1 MGESGGNF
9 VGICS
14 CKCRHCRLK
23 VNHMQSPKAT
33 LSFLGVVW
41 PAAADYSRGQPIHF
55 HSSNKHNTLDH
66 TLRHSLRGTRLPSLS
81 LSTIHTMS
89 SEKSRQHHDGSSGRA
104 FTLDQKAA
112 VVRVRKCSP
121 TAFYDIL
128 GLESTKT
135 TASESDI
142 KKAYRKLSLLTHPD
156 KNGYDG
162 ADEAFKMVARAF
174 AVLSDTDK
182 KAKFDRFGGDPDS
195 RFQGAS
201 ASSASPFS
209 GGGATRRQAGGMFDD
224 EISPEDLF
232 RQFFGGGGGMGMGGG
247 GFGNGGFGMS
257 CTLPFLPK
265 KSSANQI
272 TTGGGLFD
280 GPGFAF
286 NMGGGPG
293 IRVHQFG
300 GGAPRRR
307 PQQAPRD
314 PNAPPPTLM
323 QSLQSLLPLL
333 LLFIFPLLSGLFSGN
348 GTPSGPSVRLDS
360 TPPFTQQRVSSGF
373 GIPYYVDPR
382 EVSDLSTR
390 KWKELDKRADANYYH
405 KLSNE
410 CEVQQQRRQQ
420 MYQQAQGFFF
430 TDQVKLQQARGMEM
444 PSCKRL
450 NDLGYRT

>member
-1 MGESGGNF
+1 
-9 VGICS
+9 
-14 CKCRHCRLK
+14 
-23 VNHMQSPKAT
+23 
-33 LSFLGVVW
+33 
-41 PAAADYSRGQPIHF
+41 
-55 HSSNKHNTLDH
+55 
-66 TLRHSLRGTRLPSLS
+66 
-81 LSTIHTMS
+81 MS
-89 SEKSRQHHDGSSGRA
+89 SEKSREHHDGSSGRA
-104 FTLDQKAA
+104 FTVDQKAA

-128 GLESTKT
+128 GLESVKKT
-135 TASESDI
+135 ATESDI

-174 AVLSDTDK
+174 AVLSDSDK

-209 GGGATRRQAGGMFDD
+209 GGGATRRGPGGGMFEE

-232 RQFFGGGGGMGMGGG
+232 RQFFGGGGMGGGGPFGGMGGG
-247 GFGNGGFGMS
+247 
-257 CTLPFLPK
+257 PF
-265 KSSANQI
+265 
-272 TTGGGLFD
+272 GGGLFD
-280 GPGFAF
+280 GPGFVF

-293 IRVHQFG
+293 VRVHQFG

-307 PQQAPRD
+307 PQQRAD
-314 PNAPPPTLM
+314 PNAPPPSLL

-348 GTPSGPSVRLDS
+348 GTSSGPSIYFDPA
-360 TPPFTQQRVSSGF
+360 PPHTQQYFTSGPK
-373 GIPYYVDPR
+373 IPYYVDPR
-382 EVSDLSTR
+382 EVSDLTSR
-390 KWKELDKRADANYYH
+390 KLKDLDRRAEVKYVNQ
-405 KLSNE
+405 LSNE
-410 CEVQQQRRQQ
+410 CEVQQSRRQQ

-430 TDQVKLQQARGMEM
+430 TDQVKLQEARTFDM

-450 NDLGYRT
+450 KDLGYRV

>member
-1 MGESGGNF
+1 
-9 VGICS
+9 
-14 CKCRHCRLK
+14 
-23 VNHMQSPKAT
+23 
-33 LSFLGVVW
+33 
-41 PAAADYSRGQPIHF
+41 
-55 HSSNKHNTLDH
+55 
-66 TLRHSLRGTRLPSLS
+66 
-81 LSTIHTMS
+81 MS
-89 SEKSRQHHDGSSGRA
+89 SEKSREHHDGSSGRA
-104 FTLDQKAA
+104 FTVDQKAA

-128 GLESTKT
+128 GLESVKKT
-135 TASESDI
+135 ATESDI

-174 AVLSDTDK
+174 AVLSDSDK

-209 GGGATRRQAGGMFDD
+209 GGGATRRGPGGGMFEE

-232 RQFFGGGGGMGMGGG
+232 RQFFGGGGMGGGGGPFGGMGGG
-247 GFGNGGFGMS
+247 
-257 CTLPFLPK
+257 PF
-265 KSSANQI
+265 
-272 TTGGGLFD
+272 GGGLFD
-280 GPGFAF
+280 GPGFVF

-293 IRVHQFG
+293 VRVHQFG

-307 PQQAPRD
+307 PQQRAD
-314 PNAPPPTLM
+314 PNAPPPSLL

-348 GTPSGPSVRLDS
+348 GTSSGPSIYFDPA
-360 TPPFTQQRVSSGF
+360 PPHTQQHFSSGPK
-373 GIPYYVDPR
+373 IPYYVDPR
-382 EVSDLSTR
+382 EVSDLTAR
-390 KWKELDKRADANYYH
+390 KLKDLDRRAEVKYVNQ
-405 KLSNE
+405 LSNE
-410 CEVQQQRRQQ
+410 CEIQQSRRQQ

-430 TDQVKLQQARGMEM
+430 TDQVKLQEARTFDM

-450 NDLGYRT
+450 KDLGYRV

>member
-1 MGESGGNF
+1 
-9 VGICS
+9 
-14 CKCRHCRLK
+14 
-23 VNHMQSPKAT
+23 
-33 LSFLGVVW
+33 
-41 PAAADYSRGQPIHF
+41 
-55 HSSNKHNTLDH
+55 
-66 TLRHSLRGTRLPSLS
+66 
-81 LSTIHTMS
+81 MS
-89 SEKSRQHHDGSSGRA
+89 SEKSREHHDGSSGRA
-104 FTLDQKAA
+104 FTVDQKAA

-128 GLESTKT
+128 GLESVKKT
-135 TASESDI
+135 ATESDI

-174 AVLSDTDK
+174 AVLSDSDK

-209 GGGATRRQAGGMFDD
+209 GGGATRRGPGGGMFEE

-232 RQFFGGGGGMGMGGG
+232 RQFFGGGGMGGGGPFGGMGGG
-247 GFGNGGFGMS
+247 
-257 CTLPFLPK
+257 PF
-265 KSSANQI
+265 
-272 TTGGGLFD
+272 GGGLFD
-280 GPGFAF
+280 GPGFVF

-293 IRVHQFG
+293 VRVHQFG

-307 PQQAPRD
+307 PQQRAD
-314 PNAPPPTLM
+314 PNAPPPSLL

-348 GTPSGPSVRLDS
+348 GTSSGPSIYFDPA
-360 TPPFTQQRVSSGF
+360 PPHTQQHFSSGPK
-373 GIPYYVDPR
+373 IPYYVDPR
-382 EVSDLSTR
+382 EVSDLTSR
-390 KWKELDKRADANYYH
+390 KLKDLDRRAEVKYVNQ
-405 KLSNE
+405 LSNE
-410 CEVQQQRRQQ
+410 CEVQQSRRQQ

-430 TDQVKLQQARGMEM
+430 TDQVKLQEARTFDM

-450 NDLGYRT
+450 KDLGYRV